1 MHNSKKN
8 NSEKALLDP
17 KTIKGE
23 QHTHL
28 RALSSMAL
36 GAVTAMTAAVPVF
49 ADEVWTSFSDG
60 ILGVID
66 GIKPFVTALAIIA
79 LVVGGLGCI
88 IGGEQSREKFKHA
101 LPWIVGGSA
110 IALLAPSLAEKII
123 TASVNSG
130 GTGYYSSKGKASG
143 KAVMQLNSFL
153 AAINLPIIN

>member
-23 QHTHL
+23 QHAHL

-49 ADEVWTSFSDG
+49 ADDVWTNFSDG

-130 GTGYYSSKGKASG
+130 GNGYYSSKGKASA

-153 AAINLPIIN
+153 AAVNLPIIN